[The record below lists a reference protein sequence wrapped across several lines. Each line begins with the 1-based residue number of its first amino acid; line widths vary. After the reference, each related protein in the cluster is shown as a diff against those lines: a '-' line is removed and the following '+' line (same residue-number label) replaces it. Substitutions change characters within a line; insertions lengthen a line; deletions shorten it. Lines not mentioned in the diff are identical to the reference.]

1 MEALC
6 LGLPVVMNRNIL
18 GGWKYINQQTGE
30 FFTDASDIVSAYQT
44 LQARADQLTPR
55 EWYR

>member
-1 MEALC
+1 M
-6 LGLPVVMNRNIL
+6 GLPVVMNRNIL